1 MKKGIKNLILGLGIF
16 ALSVS
21 LIGCGLAPKK
31 SEEGKTGDK
40 DVIISIA
47 VTPVPHAEIVKEAV
61 VPALK
66 KQGYEV
72 KVVEFNDYVQP
83 NTATEEGEVDA
94 NYFQTP
100 KYLAEENKNR
110 NLHLVSVAEVHLEP
124 MGVYSKKVTTLSE
137 LPDGA
142 SIAVP
147 NDASNESRA
156 LVLLQENGLIKLGGT
171 DGLYNLTH
179 ITENPHNFKFSELEA
194 ASLPVTLEDVDA
206 AVINGN
212 YALQAK
218 LNPLEDSLALEKA
231 EGELIKQYYNL
242 LVVKEGNENN
252 PKIQALKAAITSEE
266 VKKFIEEKY
275 SGSVIPAF

>member
-16 ALSVS
+16 ALSAS

-31 SEEGKTGDK
+31 SEENKPEEDK
-40 DVIISIA
+40 KISIA

-61 VPALK
+61 VPTLK

-72 KVVEFNDYVQP
+72 NVVEFNDYVQP

>member
-1 MKKGIKNLILGLGIF
+1 MKKVFRNVVLGLS
-16 ALSVS
+16 ALALTVS
-21 LIGCGLAPKK
+21 LSACGLATKK
-31 SEEGKTGDK
+31 AEENKPEEDK
-40 DVIISIA
+40 KISIA

>member
-16 ALSVS
+16 ALSAS
-21 LIGCGLAPKK
+21 LIGCGLATKK
-31 SEEGKTGDK
+31 AEENKPEEDK
-40 DVIISIA
+40 KISIA

-72 KVVEFNDYVQP
+72 NVVEFNDYVQP